1 MRPALDATLVN
12 DFGEKATKQV
22 LGARMSL
29 NDPDA
34 VNRLIGKFSDLQEMW
49 ESHPETFDWS
59 ALEAL
64 AQNGAQ
70 EYNEGAGPSFQA
82 LALDAVDHTEFHER
96 FLDFLLKA
104 GFDPFR
110 LTRPGTGAAPVPVI
124 DHADLA
130 DAAYSNPS
138 STRMRAALME
148 IARVRFGPLADETRR
163 AGKISSDMYQMVEAS
178 AESIPLDLLESIA
191 PELATP
197 HHGESDRRSVNPVEG
212 YLSAAE
218 ASVESGRTPYG

>member
-1 MRPALDATLVN
+1 
-12 DFGEKATKQV
+12 
-22 LGARMSL
+22 MSQ

-34 VNRLIGKFSDLQEMW
+34 VNRLIGKFSDLQEIW
-49 ESHPETFDWS
+49 ESNPETFDWP

-82 LALDAVDHTEFHER
+82 LALDAVEHTEFHER
-96 FLDFLLKA
+96 FLAFLLKA

-110 LTRPGTGAAPVPVI
+110 LARPGTGAAPVPVI

-130 DAAYSNPS
+130 DNADSNPS
-138 STRMRAALME
+138 SARMRAALME
-148 IARVRFGPLADETRR
+148 LARVRFGPLADEARSKGR
-163 AGKISSDMYQMVEAS
+163 ISSDMYPVIEAC
-178 AESIPLDLLESIA
+178 AESIPLDLLEAIA
-191 PELATP
+191 PDLATS

-212 YLSAAE
+212 YLSSAE
-218 ASVESGRTPYG
+218 ATVESGHAPYG